1 MEKFVFSALSDVS
14 GMDDTI
20 KIAAKEQAIK
30 IGADFN
36 VYTEGSASGGILD
49 GGAGVVVTKGNL
61 T

>member
-49 GGAGVVVTKGNL
+49 GGAGV
-61 T
+61 